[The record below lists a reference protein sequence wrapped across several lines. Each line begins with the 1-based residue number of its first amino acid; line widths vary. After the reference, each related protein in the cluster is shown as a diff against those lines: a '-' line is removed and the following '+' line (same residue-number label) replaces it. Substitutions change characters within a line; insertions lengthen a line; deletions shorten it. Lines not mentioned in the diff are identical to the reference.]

1 MIVATPASGPFTTAE
16 RLFIIV
22 PVMLASLLHS
32 VTLTTA
38 YIALPNMKGNLSATP
53 GQIGWVITSFLVAIA
68 TAGTGWLSVRFGRKL
83 IFATAIGGF
92 TMTTLLGLPLAV
104 LVRKPKRTRV
114 EG

>member
-16 RLFIIV
+16 RLFIVV

-53 GQIGWVITSFLVAIA
+53 DQIGWVITSFLVANAIA

-92 TMTTLLGLPLAV
+92 PLTPMQLGRAAGGE
-104 LVRKPKRTRV
+104 RV
-114 EG
+114 CQSV